1 MTQAGIFDQPTEQ
14 LFRQALESARQP
26 EDSCLWRFTGACDEA
41 GLAAAAAEVKA
52 AVSALPLRMQRHLFA
67 SFIEL
72 FQNVGRY
79 GVSLPSDAGSRAYG
93 EIHIGL
99 TKAAECYIQAANLIP
114 GPARTELEASLR
126 ELQQLDHASLSRRY
140 REQLCQ
146 PCQKDKPSGA
156 AGLGLI
162 ELVKRSGP
170 GLSFSF
176 LPVNESCYLFTI
188 SLNFKNI

>member
-14 LFRQALESARQP
+14 LFRQALESAGQP
-26 EDSCLWRFTGACDEA
+26 EDRCLWRFAGICDEA
-41 GLAAAAAEVKA
+41 SLPAAAAAVKH
-52 AVSALPLRMQRHLFA
+52 AVSALPLRMQKHIFA

-79 GVSLPSDAGSRAYG
+79 GAPSSVTSMPSYG

-99 TKAAECYIQAANLIP
+99 SKTEEGYIHAANLIP
-114 GPARTELEASLR
+114 AQARARLEASLT
-126 ELQQLDHASLSRRY
+126 ELTKLDQASLSRRY

-170 GLSFSF
+170 GLRFSF